1 MKRNIFYI
9 IFIAISGILLSSCA
23 EDSADKIDYSSLVT
37 GTPEIVTGSTVV
49 KNYGIMLTVEGGK
62 VVSGDPITERGICV
76 STNNNP
82 QIYTETETGYTYGKV
97 FAATSVNSEDG
108 TFTAVLTGL
117 VPETSY
123 YYRSYATNAKGVH
136 YGEVKTLKTAALPT
150 VVSKQ
155 VSYFWGAVFDVNVAY
170 IPDANLYVLQ
180 KIYTGVEEV
189 DDTVQGGL
197 YDINI
202 TINKNGTLTIAKQAA
217 WNDNK
222 YGLASVQG
230 SGTVSEDGKILT
242 LTLAHSVTAGSLGS
256 AKEVIT
262 LP

>member
-9 IFIAISGILLSSCA
+9 IFIVISGIFLSSCA
-23 EDSADKIDYSSLVT
+23 EDSADKIDYGSLVT
-37 GTPEIVTGSTVV
+37 GTPEVVTGSTVV
-49 KNYGIMLTVEGGK
+49 DNYGIMLTVEGSK
-62 VVSGDPITERGICV
+62 VVSGDPITERGICI
-76 STNNNP
+76 STSDNP
-82 QIYTETETGYTYGKV
+82 QVYTETETGYTYGSV
-97 FAATSVNSEDG
+97 FAAKSVNEDG

-123 YYRSYATNAKGVH
+123 YYRSYVTNANGVH
-136 YGEVKTLKTAALPT
+136 YGEVKTLTSGALPT
-150 VVSKQ
+150 VVAEQ
-155 VSYFWGAVFDVNVAY
+155 VSSFWGATFDVDVAY

-180 KIYTGVEEV
+180 KIYTGLNEV
-189 DDTVQGGL
+189 DDTAEGGM

-202 TINKNGTLTIAKQAA
+202 TINASGTLTIAKQAA
-217 WNDNK
+217 WTHST

-230 SGTVSEDGKILT
+230 SGTVSADGKTLT
-242 LTLAHSVTAGSLGS
+242 LTLTHTVSAGSFGS